1 MDRPSDPSPAAAPRA
16 VPAPPRLYP
25 APGGASRRKTPERPC
40 LNCGDPTVGNY
51 CPTCGQRKVEVRI
64 SLRRMLMEALD
75 DQFSLNSALPRTL
88 GALFFRPGHL
98 TREYTAGRIVRYIP
112 PFRLYLV
119 SSLVFFL
126 ALSLNPGLRHAGDG
140 VAIGGLAVGADT
152 AARAAAAPPEVRAP
166 GPGQAIPAPPRP
178 TPPPGAGWLG
188 KIEVHTGHVTVD
200 SILRAKLDRLNR
212 MPPNEAIG
220 QVMSDYLEH
229 VPQMMFVL
237 LPVFALLVNLL
248 HLRSGRFYVEHF
260 VFALHTHAFAFLA
273 YTAMLASPAP
283 VAGVMGLWLMLYLYL
298 ALKKVYGQGW
308 IATGFK
314 YMTLGVTYFIT
325 LSIAG
330 VLLLVV
336 TLLLL

>member
-1 MDRPSDPSPAAAPRA
+1 MNLPPDPSPAAAPRA

-25 APGGASRRKTPERPC
+25 TSGGAARRKTPDRPC

-98 TREYTAGRIVRYIP
+98 TREYAAGRIVRYIP

-119 SSLVFFL
+119 ASLVFFL
-126 ALSLNPGLRHAGDG
+126 ALSLNPELRHAGDG
-140 VAIGGLAVGADT
+140 MKVGALTIGADT
-152 AARAAAAPPEVRAP
+152 TAPRPVEAPAP
-166 GPGQAIPAPPRP
+166 GAGAAIPAPPRP
-178 TPPPGAGWLG
+178 APPPGAGWIG
-188 KIEVHTGHVTVD
+188 RVEVNTGNVTVD

-237 LPVFALLVNLL
+237 LPVFALLLQLL

-273 YTAMLASPAP
+273 YTAMLASPMP
-283 VAGVMGLWLMLYLYL
+283 IGGVVGLWLMLYLYL

-308 IATGFK
+308 IRTGFK
-314 YMTLGVTYFIT
+314 YMALGVTYFIT

-336 TLLLL
+336 TLLLM